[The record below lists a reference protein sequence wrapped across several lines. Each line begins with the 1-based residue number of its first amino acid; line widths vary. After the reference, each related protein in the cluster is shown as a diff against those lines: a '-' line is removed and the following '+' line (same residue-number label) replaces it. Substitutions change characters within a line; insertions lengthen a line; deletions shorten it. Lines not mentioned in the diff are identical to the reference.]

1 MIVNVWRN
9 KSFIIINVLNL
20 FFIIIEKS
28 TEGSAARKTLI
39 GWEDPCRWIAE
50 LIMRKEKLKLHETA
64 KWDFWAL
71 PCPEGMAL
79 CLSQGWPVT
88 FQCVLSLFTGLDPAS
103 CPQWICFMDAVELCV
118 NVQRCALVP
127 QDCPGRQ
134 LSRQAP
140 PRVFLWQEQ
149 CSSSPDSSSAGVVL
163 QDETSWPCSGKEGEG
178 QHTRRRQPEEEKRG
192 PKWRNS
198 SSHLCLGL

>member
-1 MIVNVWRN
+1 M
-9 KSFIIINVLNL
+9 LNL

-39 GWEDPCRWIAE
+39 GREGPCRWIAE
-50 LIMRKEKLKLHETA
+50 LVMRKEKLKLHETA

-118 NVQRCALVP
+118 NVQQCALVP

-134 LSRQAP
+134 LSRQAS

-149 CSSSPDSSSAGVVL
+149 CQQLPREQQCRCCAAGRDQLAL
-163 QDETSWPCSGKEGEG
+163 QWEGRGGTTHKEEAA
-178 QHTRRRQPEEEKRG
+178 RREKER
-192 PKWRNS
+192 P
-198 SSHLCLGL
+198 